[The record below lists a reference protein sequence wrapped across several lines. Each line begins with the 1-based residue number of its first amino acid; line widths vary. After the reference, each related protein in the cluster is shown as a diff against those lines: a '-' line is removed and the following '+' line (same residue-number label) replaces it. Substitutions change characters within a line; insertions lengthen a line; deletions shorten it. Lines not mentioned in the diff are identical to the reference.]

1 MLLYKILFHLLEVK
15 SRMIKRSKKDKQFMI
30 QYDQANRDALMN
42 MSIFFMSILMS
53 ATALMVSAF
62 SVVYVIVG
70 LNFYTISV
78 AIIFSIIL
86 GGFWIRFLPEAKKA
100 IKYSKKTNLQLQ
112 KELYVLY
119 PEYKRKF
126 R

>member
-1 MLLYKILFHLLEVK
+1 
-15 SRMIKRSKKDKQFMI
+15 MIKRSKKDKQFMI